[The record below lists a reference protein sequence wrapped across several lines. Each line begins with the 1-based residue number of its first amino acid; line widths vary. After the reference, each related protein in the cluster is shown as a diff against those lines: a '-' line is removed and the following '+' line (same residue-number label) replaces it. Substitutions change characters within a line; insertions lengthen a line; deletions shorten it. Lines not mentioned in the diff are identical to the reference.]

1 MYLLK
6 KSITKICFLLVFVF
20 IILILANKINFLF
33 SELRALE
40 IRWQVDL
47 PNETKLEQYQSS
59 GPSFHGDGHRVMVI
73 TCRKKFA
80 ADTILDTKK
89 YNVFQPLE
97 CLDVITNTYKSITDK
112 RIRRLN
118 YKHELR
124 SFLVKNGLNT
134 LLIIYDIEINKYF
147 VFEEII

>member
-1 MYLLK
+1 MK
-6 KSITKICFLLVFVF
+6 KSISKICLLLVFVF

-47 PNETKLEQYQSS
+47 PKETKLEQIQSS
-59 GPSFHGDGHRVMVI
+59 EPSFHGDGHRAMVI
-73 TCRKKFA
+73 TCKNKFV

-89 YNVFQPLE
+89 YNVFQPSE

-112 RIRRLN
+112 RIRKLN
-118 YKHELR
+118 LKHNLK
-124 SFLVKNGLNT
+124 SLLIKKGLNT
-134 LLIIYDIEINKYF
+134 LLIIYDIQINKYF

>member
-1 MYLLK
+1 MK
-6 KSITKICFLLVFVF
+6 KSISKICLLLFFVF

-47 PNETKLEQYQSS
+47 PKETKLEQIQSS
-59 GPSFHGDGHRVMVI
+59 GPSFHGDGHRAMVI

-89 YNVFQPLE
+89 YDVFQPSVCLE
-97 CLDVITNTYKSITDK
+97 VITNTYKSITDK
-112 RIRRLN
+112 RIRKLN
-118 YKHELR
+118 LKHNLK
-124 SFLVKNGLNT
+124 SLLIKKGLNT
-134 LLIIYDIEINKYF
+134 LLIIYDLQINKYF
-147 VFEEII
+147 VFEEMI

>member
-1 MYLLK
+1 M
-6 KSITKICFLLVFVF
+6 LVFVF

-47 PNETKLEQYQSS
+47 PNETKLEQYKSS
-59 GPSFHGDGHRVMVI
+59 GPSFHGDGHRAMVI

-89 YNVFQPLE
+89 YNVFQPSE

-112 RIRRLN
+112 RIRKLN
-118 YKHELR
+118 LKHNLK
-124 SFLVKNGLNT
+124 SLLIKKGLNT
-134 LLIIYDIEINKYF
+134 LLIIYDIQINKYF

>member
-1 MYLLK
+1 MK
-6 KSITKICFLLVFVF
+6 KSISKICLLLVFVF

-47 PNETKLEQYQSS
+47 PNETKLEQYKSS
-59 GPSFHGDGHRVMVI
+59 GPSFHGDGYRAMVI
-73 TCRKKFA
+73 TCRKKFV

-89 YNVFQPLE
+89 YNVFQPSE
-97 CLDVITNTYKSITDK
+97 CLEVITNTYKSITDK
-112 RIRRLN
+112 RIRKLN
-118 YKHELR
+118 LKHNLK
-124 SFLVKNGLNT
+124 SLLIKKGLNT
-134 LLIIYDIEINKYF
+134 LLIIYDIQINKYF

>member
-1 MYLLK
+1 MK
-6 KSITKICFLLVFVF
+6 KSISKICLLLVFVF

-47 PNETKLEQYQSS
+47 PKETKLEQYQSS
-59 GPSFHGDGHRVMVI
+59 GPSFHGDGHRAMVI

-89 YNVFQPLE
+89 YNVFQPSE

-112 RIRRLN
+112 RIRKLN
-118 YKHELR
+118 LKHNLK
-124 SFLVKNGLNT
+124 SLLIKKGLNT
-134 LLIIYDIEINKYF
+134 LLIIYDIQINKYF

>member
-1 MYLLK
+1 MK
-6 KSITKICFLLVFVF
+6 KSISKICLLPVFVF

-47 PNETKLEQYQSS
+47 PNETKLEQYKSS
-59 GPSFHGDGHRVMVI
+59 GPSFHGDGHRAMVI

-89 YNVFQPLE
+89 YNVFQPSE

-112 RIRRLN
+112 RIRKLN
-118 YKHELR
+118 LKHNLK
-124 SFLVKNGLNT
+124 SLLIKKGLNT
-134 LLIIYDIEINKYF
+134 LLIIYDIQINKYF